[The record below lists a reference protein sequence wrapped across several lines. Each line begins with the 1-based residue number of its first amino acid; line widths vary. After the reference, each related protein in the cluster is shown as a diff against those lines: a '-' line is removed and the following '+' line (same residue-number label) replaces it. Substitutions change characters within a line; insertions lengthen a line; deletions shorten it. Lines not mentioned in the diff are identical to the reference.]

1 MFYLAVLFI
10 LDCSH
15 CFSVIV
21 KWNGECFKML
31 KPRACE
37 YGSNTH
43 KKWDK
48 AECASRYSQE
58 TCSAEGHS
66 VRCNLF
72 IDNLQQWCNE
82 PVNTTKVMN
91 PFLFK

>member
-31 KPRACE
+31 KSRACE

-43 KKWDK
+43 KKMRQ
-48 AECASRYSQE
+48 SRM
-58 TCSAEGHS
+58 C
-66 VRCNLF
+66 
-72 IDNLQQWCNE
+72 
-82 PVNTTKVMN
+82 K
-91 PFLFK
+91 